1 MDKTANAVCN
11 TVDENIHHR
20 VRKMIGKLKV
30 QGNI

>member
-1 MDKTANAVCN
+1 MDNTANAVCN

-20 VRKMIGKLKV
+20 VKNDWEVEM